1 MPNKTNHKPVR
12 RTKLAVSV
20 MMCAYNAEKH
30 IHETIQSVLAQT
42 YRNFEFIIVDDG
54 STDHTME
61 MIRQYDDPRI
71 KLIPCRHDYIRSLN
85 VGMKAC
91 QGDFIARIDA
101 DDLMLPNRLKTQLS
115 FMRANPDIAA
125 CFSWGQTIGAVEDR
139 IGHCAKGRMDNAF
152 FWLLTGNFLMHPSAM
167 LRKEFLTEHHLRYR
181 RYAYAEDYK
190 LWTDITRLGG
200 NIYIIPK
207 YLFQYR
213 ISSSQV
219 SCVHHEEQRET
230 RLRIQQEVLEE
241 LLRRLQHPIKPQL
254 ARYYRLLLKLNEANL
269 LQGDEI
275 IVQMYKILRR
285 TKCFV

>member
-1 MPNKTNHKPVR
+1 MQNKKDIKPARRSKPV
-12 RTKLAVSV
+12 VSV
-20 MMCAYNAEKH
+20 MMCAYNAETY
-30 IHETIQSVLAQT
+30 IHEAIQSVLAQT

-54 STDHTME
+54 STDRTPDI
-61 MIRQYDDPRI
+61 IRTFDDPRI
-71 KLIPCRHDYIRSLN
+71 RVIRCRHDYIHSLN

-91 QGDFIARIDA
+91 QGEFVARTDA

-115 FMRANPDIAA
+115 FMRAHADIAVS
-125 CFSWGQTIGAVEDR
+125 FSWGQTIGAVEDR

-167 LRKEFLTEHHLRYR
+167 LRRDFFVQHRLRYR

-200 NIYIIPK
+200 NIYIIPQP
-207 YLFQYR
+207 LFQYR

-219 SCVHHEEQRET
+219 SCQYHEEQRVT

-241 LLRRLQHPIKPQL
+241 LLHRMQHPIRPQL
-254 ARYYRLLLKLNEANL
+254 IRYYRLLLKLNEANL